1 MQPKTTLKSLA
12 KILNVSVSTVSKS
25 LGNNDEISEE
35 TRQRV
40 RALANEYNYIPNQ
53 YAVSLRKG
61 TTKTIGV
68 IIPNIL
74 NPFFAKVLIGLEE
87 VLSKKGY
94 HVITSIS
101 HESTSKEVRCIK
113 TMSRGFIDG
122 LIMCLA
128 KETQVSKAYSHLDSI
143 VQQKLPIVL
152 FDRIHNDLQCDKV
165 INDDYE
171 ASYNTTT
178 HLIRDKGCKN
188 IALVSS
194 ICGIHL
200 GNLRMEGY
208 KQALQDHGIEVNE
221 KYIINSPNL
230 TDFTTRIP
238 SLLKDKTIDG
248 YFGVNESATI
258 RTINTAKKMN
268 YDVVKEL
275 PIAAFC
281 NTSQLRNHP
290 SLIIVNQHAVEIG
303 HKTAQLMLD
312 RLQKDT
318 RKTYTTTTVK
328 ASIDYKNQRNTTYK
342 TH

>member
-40 RALANEYNYIPNQ
+40 RALATEYNYIPNQ

-74 NPFFAKVLIGLEE
+74 NPFFAKILIGLEE
-87 VLSKKGY
+87 VLSQKGY
-94 HVITSIS
+94 NIITSIS
-101 HESTSKEVRCIK
+101 HESTAKEVRCIK
-113 TMSRGFIDG
+113 TMSHGFIDG

-128 KETQVSKAYSHLDSI
+128 KETQVSKKYSHLDAI

-165 INDDYE
+165 VNDDYE

-178 HLIRDKGCKN
+178 HLIKDKGCKH

-194 ICGIHL
+194 IGDIHL
-200 GNLRMEGY
+200 GNLRLKGY
-208 KQALQDHGIEVNE
+208 KQALLDHGIEVNE
-221 KYIINSPNL
+221 NHIISSPNL
-230 TDFTTRIP
+230 VDFTTQIP
-238 SLLKDKTIDG
+238 RLLKDKTIDG
-248 YFGVNESATI
+248 FFGVNESATI
-258 RTINTAKKMN
+258 KTINTAKKMN
-268 YDVVKEL
+268 YDMMKTV
-275 PIAAFC
+275 PFAAFC
-281 NTSQLRNHP
+281 NTYQLRNHP
-290 SLIIVNQHAVEIG
+290 SLIIIDQHAIEIG

-318 RKTYTTTTVK
+318 QKTYTTTTVK
-328 ASIDYKNQRNTTYK
+328 ASIDFKEHRNTIYK

>member
-1 MQPKTTLKSLA
+1 MKPKITLKSLSE
-12 KILNVSVSTVSKS
+12 ILNVSVSTVSKS
-25 LGNNDEISEE
+25 LANNPEISEQ
-35 TRQRV
+35 TRLRV
-40 RALANEYNYIPNQ
+40 RAVASKYNYIPNQ
-53 YAVSLRKG
+53 YAVRLRKG

-74 NPFFAKVLIGLEE
+74 NPFFAKILIGLEE

-94 HVITSIS
+94 NIITSIS
-101 HESTSKEVRCIK
+101 HESTSKEARCVK

-128 KETQVSKAYSHLDSI
+128 KETQVNKEYSHLDSI
-143 VQQKLPIVL
+143 VEQKLPIVL
-152 FDRIHNDLQCDKV
+152 FDRIHNGLQCDKV
-165 INDDYE
+165 VNDDYE

-178 HLIRDKGCKN
+178 HLIKDKGCKH

-194 ICGIHL
+194 IGDIHL
-200 GNLRMEGY
+200 GNLRLEGY
-208 KQALQDHGIEVNE
+208 KQALLDHGIEINE
-221 KYIINSPNL
+221 NLILSSPNL
-230 TDFTTRIP
+230 VDFTTRIP

-248 YFGVNESATI
+248 FFGVNESATI
-258 RTINTAKKMN
+258 KTINTAKKMN

-281 NTSQLRNHP
+281 NTYQLRNHP
-290 SLIIVNQHAVEIG
+290 SLIIVDQHAVEIG

-318 RKTYTTTTVK
+318 QKTYTTATVK
-328 ASIDYKNQRNTTYK
+328 ASIDYKKQRNTIYK
-342 TH
+342 TY